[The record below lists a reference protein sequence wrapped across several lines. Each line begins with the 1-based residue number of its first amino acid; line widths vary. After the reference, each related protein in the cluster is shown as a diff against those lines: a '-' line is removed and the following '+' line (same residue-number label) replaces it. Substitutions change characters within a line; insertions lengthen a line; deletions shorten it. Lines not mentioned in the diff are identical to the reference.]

1 MVSLADI
8 FNNAKIKVQNNELY
22 NKLLGQEYNQV
33 PLVKELPQIKPV
45 QMREDGSMYEIE
57 QPIEKKLTL
66 MQRAVNVGNNAQE
79 AINNIGS
86 KLGNYLLGEQDI
98 TTTQDEPIKDAN
110 GNLIPRNTISAT
122 PRRGGVLRDIAEGY
136 RENRNTPFS
145 IDNLGGRKTFAN
157 RFGEAVGTVSRF
169 ADSPLGRGLIMAGI
183 VGATG
188 GGALPALGFGTVATA
203 RNQQN
208 RMKDE
213 LYRNNIIRSM
223 QESLKNSPGFE
234 KLTSEEQNAQLQ
246 KIANSVNAYR
256 GYLGDDTYRQILT
269 GLQLQ
274 DNAEYRNAM
283 LATQQKNQELA
294 NQMARERF
302 DYTKKQ
308 DAIKNEREDRKLSI
322 AEGKIKRGTQ
332 KFRTAIGDKK
342 GALEQIRLMRELV
355 KNNPNATGYIIGKF
369 AKGQEAGQK
378 IANEFLS
385 SNPESIKTR
394 AAISKLR
401 GTTMHDLAGTAQTL
415 QEQRNLAPFLP
426 DNTDNAKTILA
437 KLDQLEAELKREMSG
452 LINTG
457 YELGYDVEDFENY
470 TPQAQTTT
478 NVDAIVNKL
487 KQNGYSDAEISEY
500 LRMKGY

>member
-57 QPIEKKLTL
+57 QPIEKKPTL
-66 MQRAVNVGNNAQE
+66 MQRAVNVGNNAQD

-98 TTTQDEPIKDAN
+98 TTAQGEPIKDEN
-110 GNLIPRNTISAT
+110 GNLIPSNTISAT

-157 RFGEAVGTVSRF
+157 RFGEAIGTASRF

-188 GGALPALGFGTVATA
+188 GGALPALGFGTVATVK
-203 RNQQN
+203 NQQN

-213 LYRNNIIRSM
+213 LYRNNIISSM

-234 KLTSEEQNAQLQ
+234 ELTPEEQNAQLQ

-274 DNAEYRNAM
+274 DNAEYRNAL
-283 LATQQKNQELA
+283 LASNQRNQELA
-294 NQMARERF
+294 IKQRQDELDYRKYQDSIENQRE
-302 DYTKKQ
+302 
-308 DAIKNEREDRKLSI
+308 NRKLDI
-322 AEGKIKRGTQ
+322 AESKILSDVKETNKSIENLLAVQQQLKRFENT
-332 KFRTAIGDKK
+332 FANMPKK
-342 GALEQIRLMRELV
+342 LESNTLGRLR
-355 KNNPNATGYIIGKF
+355 NATGLQTKE
-369 AKGQEAGQK
+369 EANFNSQRQLLFNK
-378 IANEFLS
+378 IARDLGGEKGVLS
-385 SNPESIKTR
+385 DQDIKRIEGALPSYTD
-394 AAISKLR
+394 S
-401 GTTMHDLAGTAQTL
+401 TAQKQAKMQAIYDL
-415 QEQRNLAPFLP
+415 LNDRLA
-426 DNTDNAKTILA
+426 
-437 KLDQLEAELKREMSG
+437 
-452 LINTG
+452 
-457 YELGYDVEDFENY
+457 VEGGSLNE
-470 TPQAQTTT
+470 TTT
-478 NVDAIVNKL
+478 NEGWAF
-487 KQNGYSDAEISEY
+487 
-500 LRMKGY
+500 